1 MTKKTRTTK
10 SFFGGLL
17 LLVSACSATGPQYS
31 PSVSQARKDSE
42 RSARLVLYRG
52 NSLMAP
58 FGMTRVAIDNI
69 YVGGVADAGFNY
81 YDVTPGTHRIVV
93 DHEGRPGECK
103 LQINAL
109 SGQTAYFKIEL
120 RDAAGAALLLSA
132 AGPLGAV
139 AALAVEG
146 SGDQC
151 AGTWEIRKAGPEAEA
166 ELKRLKETQGNG

>member
-1 MTKKTRTTK
+1 MLHTAPV
-10 SFFGGLL
+10 SNIALL
-17 LLVSACSATGPQYS
+17 ITLFTLAACSATGPSYS
-31 PSVSQARKDSE
+31 AAVSTPRQDSD

-81 YDVTPGTHRIVV
+81 YDVTPGTHHIVV

-132 AGPLGAV
+132 AGPLGTV
-139 AALAVEG
+139 AGLAVEG
-146 SGDQC
+146 SGGQC

-166 ELKRLKETQGNG
+166 ELKKLKQTQGHG